1 MCTRSPGVTAG
12 TRAPSGFVF
21 ARHAPRMAARRQREC
36 RGGPAIRAGSPQCL
50 TKRDGACPTP
60 GLRKVR
66 VLVTDCFG
74 DLMKRLVEF
83 PLEAG
88 GGVLVEIDE
97 ASAGAT
103 MRGLGKDRTT
113 VAERADK
120 TFEEAT
126 ATVIPAADSLLAR
139 LRGAHDPAD
148 EISIEFGVQLN
159 AQTGAFIASAAVGAN
174 FKVSM
179 TWRHGPGA

>member
-1 MCTRSPGVTAG
+1 
-12 TRAPSGFVF
+12 
-21 ARHAPRMAARRQREC
+21 
-36 RGGPAIRAGSPQCL
+36 
-50 TKRDGACPTP
+50 
-60 GLRKVR
+60 
-66 VLVTDCFG
+66 
-74 DLMKRLVEF
+74 MKRLVEF
-83 PLEAG
+83 PLEGG

-97 ASAGAT
+97 ASAGPT

-139 LRGAHDPAD
+139 LRAAHDPAD

-179 TWRHGPGA
+179 TWLHDAGA